1 MELFINITFFV
12 VGEIIALTFSYHFLK
27 TMIKKMCYSLE
38 EYISNYLDYMFDTEI
53 KYKIKQSQY
62 FDNKIEKKYVETFSD
77 DIEDL

>member
-1 MELFINITFFV
+1 MELFINLTFFV

-53 KYKIKQSQY
+53 KYKIVYHSHKKNYKQKNHY
-62 FDNKIEKKYVETFSD
+62 N
-77 DIEDL
+77 